1 MELLT
6 RTARAPDAIFVV
18 PALSRADLPLSYFT
32 YSKGWCRVLERAGIP
47 HVGTH
52 GIRHRAATEIANS
65 GVPIKVGMQ
74 LTAHK
79 TVAQFMQYV
88 HTEDDA
94 VRAAAE
100 RVAALR
106 SSMLASRAR

>member
-1 MELLT
+1 
-6 RTARAPDAIFVV
+6 VV
-18 PALSRADLPLSYFT
+18 PTLAGADQPLSYNT
-32 YSKGWCRVLERAGIP
+32 YARGWTRILQRLAIP
-47 HVGTH
+47 HVGSH

-106 SSMLASRAR
+106 CSMLRTQNPVSCP